1 MTLAEML
8 ERLGLNHLV
17 EIASDDDHDNI
28 LQKEVTVVVQPSYPM
43 KTELLMAKMVEGEI
57 ILAVSDN
64 KGYADREA
72 WDAE

>member
-1 MTLAEML
+1 MTLADML
-8 ERLGLNHLV
+8 ERLGLGHLV

-64 KGYADREA
+64 RGYANREA